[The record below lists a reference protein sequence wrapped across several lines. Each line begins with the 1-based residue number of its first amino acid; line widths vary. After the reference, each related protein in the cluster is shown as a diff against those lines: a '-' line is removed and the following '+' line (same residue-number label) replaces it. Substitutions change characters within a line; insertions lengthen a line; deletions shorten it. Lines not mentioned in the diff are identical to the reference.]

1 MDIWKKLSRDGDR
14 LFNSLAYELA
24 NEKYLRALERSR
36 FLYEHCSNKIEAID
50 CIVSSHLKLCEC
62 LLQNYE
68 FEFAGNVVLHAH
80 RVLLT
85 MITNKQNSANEYFHL
100 LKARREVSQTILQ
113 LLSQYPEVQICD
125 TCYIEIF
132 GHSREY
138 QQSNAVN

>member
-24 NEKYLRALERSR
+24 KEKYLSALERSR
-36 FLYEHCSNKIEAID
+36 FLYENSSNKIDAID

-85 MITNKQNSANEYFHL
+85 MINDTQGSASEYFHL
-100 LKARREVSQTILQ
+100 LKVRREVSQTILQ
-113 LLSQYPEVQICD
+113 LLSQYPEVHICD
-125 TCYIEIF
+125 TCYVEIF
-132 GHSREY
+132 GHSQEH
-138 QQSNAVN
+138 QQSLTLN